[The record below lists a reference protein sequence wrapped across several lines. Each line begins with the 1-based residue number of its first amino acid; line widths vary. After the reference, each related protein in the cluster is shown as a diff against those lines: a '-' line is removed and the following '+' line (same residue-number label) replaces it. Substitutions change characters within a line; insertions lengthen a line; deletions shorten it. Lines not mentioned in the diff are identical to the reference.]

1 LIFKLRYTAIQV
13 QDLDRSI
20 DFYTHVLGMRLTSR
34 IKVPETRGEFAI
46 VRSGGSDHY
55 LEINWY
61 ENQQYR
67 PGDEL
72 DHIAFEVMDLDAT
85 IHELSTMGI
94 KPVSPLKES
103 PSSKWAYIKDPDGI
117 WIEIFQKKQ

>member
-13 QDLDRSI
+13 RDLDRSI
-20 DFYTHVLGMRLTSR
+20 NFYTHVLGMSLTSR

-46 VRSGGSDHY
+46 VRSGDSEHY

-61 ENQQYR
+61 ENQQYQ

-72 DHIAFEVMDLDAT
+72 DHIAFEVTDLDVALR
-85 IHELSTMGI
+85 ELSAKGI
-94 KPVSPLKES
+94 RTVSELKES
-103 PSSKWAYIKDPDGI
+103 PNSKWTYIT
-117 WIEIFQKKQ
+117 FV